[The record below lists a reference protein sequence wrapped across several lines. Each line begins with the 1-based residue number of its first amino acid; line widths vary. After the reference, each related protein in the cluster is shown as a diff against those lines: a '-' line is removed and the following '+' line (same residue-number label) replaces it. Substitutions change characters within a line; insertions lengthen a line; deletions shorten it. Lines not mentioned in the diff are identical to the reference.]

1 MKTYI
6 GIDLG
11 TSGVKLVLTD
21 SNGNI
26 LNEVSESY
34 PVFSPNSGWSEQN
47 PEDWFNAVIRGLK
60 KLNSSQVACLACAG
74 QMHGLVVIDDVG
86 NVIHP
91 CILWNDGRAYAETEL
106 LNGVIGERF
115 LAENTGNIA
124 FAGFTAPKL
133 LWLKNNKPNIF
144 ERIYKIM
151 LPKDYIVYRLT
162 GQITT
167 DFSDAGGTL
176 LLDVE
181 NGCWSKKMLDI
192 CGISEG
198 QLPQLCKSY
207 DKIGTVKSE
216 IAQMLGWGEVAVAAG
231 AADNAA
237 AALGTGA
244 VENGCCNVSLGTS
257 GTLFIATDKF
267 VKPNNN
273 ALHSFAH
280 ANGGWHLMGCILSAA
295 SANKWWIE
303 DILGSNYNLA
313 EGARHLT
320 GQNEV
325 FFLPY
330 LMGERCPHNDVS
342 ARGAFIGMTP
352 DTTKEQMSLAVLEGV
367 AFALRDCLEIAK
379 NCGICVKQA
388 TICGGGSASPLWR
401 EIIANVLGAEI
412 YTVESAQGPAV
423 GAAVLSLTAGGEFEN
438 VNAAADK
445 IVKKRLSAVP
455 DSRIAEKYNFK
466 YLKYGKL
473 YYSLKEFFKMR

>member
-1 MKTYI
+1 
-6 GIDLG
+6 
-11 TSGVKLVLTD
+11 
-21 SNGNI
+21 
-26 LNEVSESY
+26 
-34 PVFSPNSGWSEQN
+34 
-47 PEDWFNAVIRGLK
+47 
-60 KLNSSQVACLACAG
+60 
-74 QMHGLVVIDDVG
+74 
-86 NVIHP
+86 
-91 CILWNDGRAYAETEL
+91 
-106 LNGVIGERF
+106 
-115 LAENTGNIA
+115 
-124 FAGFTAPKL
+124 
-133 LWLKNNKPNIF
+133 
-144 ERIYKIM
+144 
-151 LPKDYIVYRLT
+151 
-162 GQITT
+162 
-167 DFSDAGGTL
+167 
-176 LLDVE
+176 
-181 NGCWSKKMLDI
+181 
-192 CGISEG
+192 
-198 QLPQLCKSY
+198 
-207 DKIGTVKSE
+207 
-216 IAQMLGWGEVAVAAG
+216 
-231 AADNAA
+231 
-237 AALGTGA
+237 
-244 VENGCCNVSLGTS
+244 
-257 GTLFIATDKF
+257 
-267 VKPNNN
+267 
-273 ALHSFAH
+273 
-280 ANGGWHLMGCILSAA
+280 MGCILSAA

-379 NCGICVKQA
+379 NFGICVKQA

-423 GAAVLSLTAGGEFEN
+423 GAAVLALTAGGEFEN